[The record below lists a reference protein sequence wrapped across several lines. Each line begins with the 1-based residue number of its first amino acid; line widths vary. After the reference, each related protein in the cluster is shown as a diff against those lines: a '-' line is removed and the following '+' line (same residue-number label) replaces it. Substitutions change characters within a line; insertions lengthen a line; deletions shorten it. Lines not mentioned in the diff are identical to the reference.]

1 MATSKVDYFERKII
15 DFTLF
20 FWFLFRS
27 ITWPEVRMA
36 VANSFLSQ
44 GHRPTSANKTHSKD
58 DWLRQVKQFLIFSI
72 SFLI

>member
-1 MATSKVDYFERKII
+1 MATSKVDYLKRKTI

-20 FWFLFRS
+20 CFLFRS

-72 SFLI
+72 SLLI